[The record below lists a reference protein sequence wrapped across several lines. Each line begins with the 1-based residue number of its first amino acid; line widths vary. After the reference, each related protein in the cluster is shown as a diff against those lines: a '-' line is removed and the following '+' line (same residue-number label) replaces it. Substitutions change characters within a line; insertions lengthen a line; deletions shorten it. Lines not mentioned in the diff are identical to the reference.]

1 MKLRTMDLLLIPLA
15 TTVAAA
21 LAVFYFEKASVG
33 RSHQGSF
40 SELNVPSP
48 MSRILSMGPACA
60 QAVGVYNTS
69 KEKKQL
75 QKLKQGAE

>member
-1 MKLRTMDLLLIPLA
+1 MDLLIIPLA

-33 RSHQGSF
+33 RSHKGS
-40 SELNVPSP
+40 SIELHVPSP

-69 KEKKQL
+69 KEKKRL
-75 QKLKQGAE
+75 QKLKQGTE